1 MYNNFCT
8 LEIGQVSKGSG
19 RMDIFTGLIEFFYP
33 THCLVCKQVGKV
45 VHPTCEA
52 ALPYV
57 AEPFCHTCGEP
68 LREKRCEGSLCRLP
82 QNFRALDGVRAVF
95 WHHGAGQE
103 AVLRLKYRGV
113 RSLREWAGHEAAE
126 ALARSGLAGNFDM
139 LLPVPLHPR
148 RERKR
153 GYNQAAI
160 VAEPFARLS
169 GLSYQPEWLTR
180 DRYTQSQLE
189 VGGLQRFN
197 NVHNAFGWHGPQIR
211 DLKILLFDDV
221 CTSGSTLNEC
231 ARILKANGAAEVWGF
246 TLTRETKIPREVL
259 DAVRFP

>member
-1 MYNNFCT
+1 
-8 LEIGQVSKGSG
+8 
-19 RMDIFTGLIEFFYP
+19 MDFFTGLVEFFYP
-33 THCLVCKQVGKV
+33 THCLVCQQAGKI
-45 VHPTCEA
+45 VHPGCEA

-68 LREKRCEGSLCRLP
+68 LVEKRCTGTLCRLP
-82 QNFRALDGVRAVF
+82 RNFRALDGVRAVF
-95 WHHGAGQE
+95 WHREAGQE

-113 RSLREWAGHEAAE
+113 HSLREWAGREVAG
-126 ALARSGLAGNFDM
+126 ALARFGLGGEFDM

-153 GYNQAAI
+153 GYNQAAL

-169 GLSYQPEWLTR
+169 GLTYRPGWLTR

-189 VGGLQRFN
+189 VEGRQRFY
-197 NVHNAFGWHGPQIR
+197 NVRNAFGWCGPELSP
-211 DLKILLFDDV
+211 LKILLFDDV

-231 ARILKANGAAEVWGF
+231 ARVLKANGAAEVWAI
-246 TLTRETKIPREVL
+246 TLTRETNILRETVEVIPRL
-259 DAVRFP
+259 